1 MNVTETFVVFTVV
14 AVPMVGVL
22 ATGFGVI
29 ELLAELAELEPD
41 EFVATTVKV

>member
-29 ELLAELAELEPD
+29 ELLAELAPLVPAPL
-41 EFVATTVKV
+41 VAVALKV

>member
-1 MNVTETFVVFTVV
+1 MKATETEVALTTV

-29 ELLAELAELEPD
+29 ELLAELAELVPD
-41 EFVATTVKV
+41 EFCATTVKV